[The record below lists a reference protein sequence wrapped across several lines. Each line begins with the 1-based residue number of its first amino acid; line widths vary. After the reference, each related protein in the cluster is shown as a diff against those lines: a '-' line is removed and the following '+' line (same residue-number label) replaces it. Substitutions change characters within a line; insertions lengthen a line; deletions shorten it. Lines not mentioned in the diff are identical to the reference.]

1 MRRIEL
7 RVKSDT
13 PDHLTKEETC
23 TRDKSKA
30 GNRRRRQVGG
40 SPGEGASVPATK
52 ASEAPEAVL

>member
-30 GNRRRRQVGG
+30 GNRRKPVGG
-40 SPGEGASVPATK
+40 SLGEGASVPETK
-52 ASEAPEAVL
+52 VSEAGL